1 VWQSSVAADHD
12 NRRFELEN
20 LRDWENPQVIE
31 RNRQAAHVPLGA
43 YPDAKTALT
52 CNRGTSPYV
61 KTLNGTWKFILV
73 SRPELVPEDFFQE
86 GYDLS
91 GWSDIAV
98 PGNWQLQGFGDIPIY
113 TNVHYPFPANPPFVP
128 EENPTGCY
136 RTSFIVEP
144 GWAGRDIFLSFES
157 VDSAFYVWVNGREV
171 GYSQDSRLPAE
182 FDITPFVH
190 SGDNTLAV
198 QVMRYSDGSYLEDQD
213 FWLLSGIQRDVIL
226 YSKPKVCL
234 KDFIVRTLFD
244 DRYENAELWVEAQVT
259 RSAGRESLPEL
270 VSYTIEVMLYDAE
283 GKPVYENPL
292 QGEIQDQTTFSY
304 PPSRKTASAVMI
316 QRVLQ
321 PKKWSAE
328 TPYLYRLVLTLKDPS
343 GAAVDFEC
351 CRVGFRKVEI
361 KNGVVLLNGRRLVV
375 RGVDRHEHHPVRGRA
390 LSVEDMRKDILLMKQ
405 LNFNT
410 VRTSHYPNDSR
421 WYDLCDEYGICII
434 DEADIETHGVGGELS
449 NHPLWTHAYMER
461 ATRMVLRDKNHPCVL
476 FWSLGNESG
485 CGPHHAAMS
494 AWIHTY
500 DPTRLVQYES
510 GRPGPEVSDIFCP
523 MYPDLN
529 WIRHVLADPT
539 EKRPII
545 MCEYAYA
552 KGNSTGNFFKFWD
565 LVDAEPRFQGGC
577 IWDWHDK
584 ALLDTAP
591 NGQPYYAYGGD
602 FGGDFDYHQDNEDPQ
617 MCCNGIVG
625 PDLVPHPGA
634 YEVKKVQAPVSA
646 RALSKADILA
656 GRFIL
661 WNKHHSLDL
670 SDLDI
675 RWELIE
681 DGRMIQSGS
690 LPAPVLEPG
699 QKGEIVIPF
708 TQPASLTPGAE
719 YYLTIHFTLN
729 QDLPWASK
737 GHEVTWEQFHL
748 PFAVT
753 NKPVAF
759 VSSMPDMIMKETS
772 SNLTI
777 QGRDFQVV
785 LGKAEGRLISF
796 QSGGKELI
804 KAGPIENYY
813 RAPTDIDLLMGNPP
827 ANIHKWHLAGI
838 DRLEREVLSFET
850 IQVSS
855 KAIQIRICSRIGAAD
870 KAVGIGNESID
881 SELVYRVFGNGE
893 IVIENKIRIGEQL
906 PFLPR
911 IGLEMTL
918 PRSFDNFTWYGRGPH
933 ENYVDRKHGAAI
945 GLYKST
951 VAEQYTP
958 YVFPSECGGKE
969 DVRWLALT
977 DLEGTG
983 LMVTALDNL
992 HVDALHFSIR
1002 DLERA
1007 RHTYDLTPRDETILH
1022 LDGWHMEVGGD
1033 DGWACQVHKE
1043 FLIFPGKYHFGLK
1056 LRAISPKD
1064 DLVSISRTQIEGTF

>member
-1 VWQSSVAADHD
+1 MTI
-12 NRRFELEN
+12 

-43 YPDAKTALT
+43 YPDANTALS
-52 CNRGTSPYV
+52 CDRGASPYV
-61 KTLNGTWKFILV
+61 KLLNGKWRFLLV
-73 SRPELVPEDFFQE
+73 AKPELVPERFFQE
-86 GYDLS
+86 GYDTS
-91 GWSDIAV
+91 GWVDMAV
-98 PGNWQLQGFGDIPIY
+98 PGNWQLQDFDDGGVYTGYINDIPIY

-136 RTSFIVEP
+136 RTSFTVEP
-144 GWAGRDIFLSFES
+144 AWENRDIFISFES
-157 VDSAFYVWVNGREV
+157 VDSAFYVWVNGQEV

-182 FDITPFVH
+182 FDITSYVR
-190 SGDNTLAV
+190 SGENTLAV

-234 KDFIVRTLFD
+234 KDFTVRTLFD
-244 DRYENAELWVEAQVT
+244 ESHENAELWVEAQVT
-259 RSAGRESLPEL
+259 RAMERESLPDMAAYIVEA
-270 VSYTIEVMLYDAE
+270 MLYDAE
-283 GKPVYENPL
+283 ENPVFESPI
-292 QGEIQDQTTFSY
+292 QGEVQTQTSFAY
-304 PPSRKTASAVMI
+304 PPSRKTASAFMI
-316 QRVLQ
+316 QPVPQ
-321 PKKWSAE
+321 PQKWSAE
-328 TPYLYRLVLTLKDPS
+328 APYLYRLVLTLKDPS
-343 GAAVDFEC
+343 GAAVDFES

-375 RGVDRHEHHPVRGRA
+375 RGVDRHEHHPVCGRA
-390 LSVEDMRKDILLMKQ
+390 LTVEDMRKDILLMKQ

-449 NHPLWTHAYMER
+449 NHPLWAHAYMER

-494 AWIHTY
+494 AWIHMH

-565 LVDAEPRFQGGC
+565 LVDTEPRFQGGC

-584 ALLDTAP
+584 AILATAP
-591 NGQPYYAYGGD
+591 NGQSYYAYGGD

-646 RALSKADILA
+646 RLLSKTDALA
-656 GRFIL
+656 GRFMV
-661 WNKHHSLDL
+661 WNKYHSLDL
-670 SDLDI
+670 SHLDI
-675 RWELIE
+675 HWELLE

-690 LPAPVLEPG
+690 LPAPMLEPG
-699 QKGEIVIPF
+699 QKGELMIPF
-708 TQPASLTPGAE
+708 THPDPLTAGTE
-719 YYLTIHFTLN
+719 YYLTIHFTLSRN
-729 QDLPWASK
+729 LPWASK
-737 GHEVTWEQFHL
+737 GHEVTWEQFRI
-748 PFAVT
+748 PFAIPDR
-753 NKPVAF
+753 PVAA
-759 VSSMPDMIMKETS
+759 VPSMPDLIIQEIPST
-772 SNLTI
+772 LTI
-777 QGRDFQVV
+777 QGQGFRVAFD
-785 LGKAEGRLISF
+785 KAEGKLLSF
-796 QSGGKELI
+796 QSNGEELI
-804 KAGPIENYY
+804 KAGPTENYY

-827 ANIHKWHLAGI
+827 ASIHKWREAGI
-838 DRLEREVLSFET
+838 DHLERKMLSFET
-850 IQVSS
+850 VQISPKVIQVRIH
-855 KAIQIRICSRIGAAD
+855 ARICALDRAD
-870 KAVGIGNESID
+870 GIGNEHID
-881 SELVYRVFGNGE
+881 SEIEYRVFGNGE
-893 IVIENKIRIGEQL
+893 IVIENKVLVGEQL

-918 PRSFDNFTWYGRGPH
+918 PRLYDHFTWYGRGPH
-933 ENYVDRKHGAAI
+933 ENYVDRKHGAAL
-945 GLYKST
+945 GLYQST
-951 VAEQYTP
+951 VADQYTP

-977 DLEGTG
+977 NTEGAG
-983 LMVTALDNL
+983 LLVTALDNL

-1002 DLERA
+1002 DLEQA
-1007 RHTYDLTPRDETILH
+1007 RHTYDLTARDEVILH
-1022 LDGWHMEVGGD
+1022 LDGWHMGVGGD
-1033 DGWACQVHKE
+1033 DGWMCQVHKE
-1043 FLIFPGKYHFGLK
+1043 FLIFPGKYHFGLR
-1056 LRAISPKD
+1056 LRAVSAQD
-1064 DLVSISRTQIEGTF
+1064 DLASLTRTRIEGTF